1 MNETIDNILSTLEAN
16 GNLRAIPREVNDSRV
31 DFSSNDYLGLADD
44 LDLRREFM
52 ASLDVDG
59 FEMSASASRLLAR
72 KQNRFTAFED
82 TLSEAY
88 GHGRKAL
95 VFNSGYHA
103 NTGLISA
110 FAGTKGHIIADK
122 LVHASIIDG
131 IKLSGLPFDRFRHND
146 TAHLDRLATKAVAAG
161 HTPIIIA
168 ESIYSMD
175 GDSAPLAD
183 LAEIKKR
190 YPGALLYIDEAHGV
204 GVAGN
209 AGLGLCTADG
219 TFEHVDIM
227 VGTLGKALAST
238 GAYAIVSPRLRSFM
252 VNKARSLIFSTAI
265 PPLSVEWSR
274 FIFTRMLGMDS
285 RRERLRR
292 LATRLSEELSSIGA
306 HTLPSHIQPVVV
318 GNPTKAV
325 ALSRSLA
332 AAGYEVLPIRTPTV
346 PPGTDRLRLSL
357 SAAITPEQIKGLGNA
372 LRASFSSTDNISAQ

>member
-1 MNETIDNILSTLEAN
+1 MDIEITLTQLAESGNFRRIPAESTPD
-16 GNLRAIPREVNDSRV
+16 IV
-31 DFSSNDYLGLADD
+31 DLSSNDYLGLAARTD
-44 LDLRREFM
+44 LTERFFAEF
-52 ASLDVDG
+52 APGSLP
-59 FEMSASASRLLAR
+59 MSASASRLLGAR
-72 KQNRFTAFED
+72 QRDFDSFEEILAD
-82 TLSEAY
+82 CY
-88 GHGRKAL
+88 GRPAL
-95 VFNSGYHA
+95 TFNSGYHA

-146 TAHLDRLATKAVAAG
+146 TAHLDRLAAKAVAAR

-175 GDSAPLAD
+175 GDSAPLAE

-209 AGLGLCTADG
+209 AGLGLCTSDG

-238 GAYAIVSPRLRSFM
+238 GAYAILSPRLRSFM

-285 RRERLRR
+285 RRERLRHIAS
-292 LATRLSEELSSIGA
+292 LLSEELSSIGA

-332 AAGYEVLPIRTPTV
+332 DAGYEVLPIRTPTV

-372 LRASFSSTDNISAQ
+372 LRATFSSTDNISTQ